1 MIQSDVCLFVC
12 VVCMFVWDRDRE
24 LGGKDLFQSDVCLF
38 VCVVCMF
45 VWSELEVESW
55 MEAQLKDLFQSDVCL
70 FVCVV
75 RMFVW
80 SGLGLCI
87 IIIVGNN
94 NYMDTFGSPSEKVC

>member
-1 MIQSDVCLFVC
+1 MYVCLYV
-12 VVCMFVWDRDRE
+12 
-24 LGGKDLFQSDVCLF
+24 LYVCLSGLS
-38 VCVVCMF
+38 
-45 VWSELEVESW
+45 WSELEVESW
-55 MEAQLKDLFQSDVCL
+55 MEAQLKDLFQSGVCL